1 MSTNY
6 PVMQILG
13 YERIDPEVNALVTE
27 PYPLTFYPTA
37 QTASVE
43 PLAKPKVAL

>member
-13 YERIDPEVNALVTE
+13 YQRIDPELDALVNETNSLTL
-27 PYPLTFYPTA
+27 YP
-37 QTASVE
+37 
-43 PLAKPKVAL
+43 